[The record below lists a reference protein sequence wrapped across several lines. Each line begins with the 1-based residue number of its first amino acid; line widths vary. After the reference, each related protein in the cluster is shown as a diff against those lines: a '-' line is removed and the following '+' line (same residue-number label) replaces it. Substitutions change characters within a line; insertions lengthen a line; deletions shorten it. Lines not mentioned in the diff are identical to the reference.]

1 MINSVH
7 TVTWVRG
14 SFCGQVLAEAH
25 NMKFVARHTTI
36 PAPVFDS
43 YTRDNITYIIMAYV
57 PGGSLESTRPNLSSS
72 EKGEIARSLGDLFG
86 HPCILIF
93 KRGGELIVVGV
104 YVDDLLLGSKSGD
117 ALEWLKDQLIKEF
130 NMKDLGEA
138 KTIIG
143 WEIT

>member
-1 MINSVH
+1 MHGLKQAGRLWNNTII
-7 TVTWVRG
+7 
-14 SFCGQVLAEAH
+14 
-25 NMKFVARHTTI
+25 KFFRKIGFNPT
-36 PAPVFDS
+36 
-43 YTRDNITYIIMAYV
+43 NAY
-57 PGGSLESTRPNLSSS
+57 
-72 EKGEIARSLGDLFG
+72 
-86 HPCILIF
+86 PCILIF